1 MKGEMRCHVSR
12 SAEDV
17 FDFLADLRNESRW
30 NPRVV
35 AVEQITPGLAG
46 TGTRFHG
53 RYRGIGTLDTVL
65 VECDRPRRV
74 AFRSEGP
81 RMEIEGAFTLTP
93 AAGGTDVFLDAD
105 LRPSGVLRYI
115 APFTGPLFRRQ
126 NRAAAERLEAA
137 LRAPTPL

>member
-35 AVEQITPGLAG
+35 EIKQVTPGPVWA
-46 TGTRFHG
+46 GTRFHG
-53 RYRGIGTLDTVL
+53 TYRGIGVLDTVL
-65 VECDRPRRV
+65 IECARPFRI

-81 RMEIEGAFTLTP
+81 RMGIEGAFMLTETG
-93 AAGGTDVFLDAD
+93 GGTDVALDAD
-105 LRPSGVLRYI
+105 LRPLGLLSKI
-115 APFTGPLFRRQ
+115 APFMGPLFRRQ
-126 NRAAAERLEAA
+126 NAAAAERLKATLEAP
-137 LRAPTPL
+137 AP